1 LKLPK
6 LVTGATPV
14 FPLNELLERTI
25 DQGIASEA
33 AGSSLALADSANGMV
48 FLLITVLG
56 VLMAIVYVP
65 IRLFLTLTARSRRLR
80 LLQKIRRLREEIGQ
94 SLKPE

>member
-1 LKLPK
+1 M
-6 LVTGATPV
+6 
-14 FPLNELLERTI
+14 NELLERTI
-25 DQGIASEA
+25 DQGIVSEA
-33 AGSSLALADSANGMV
+33 AGSSIALADSANGMV

-80 LLQKIRRLREEIGQ
+80 LLQKIRRLRDEISQ
-94 SLKPE
+94 SLTPE

>member
-1 LKLPK
+1 M
-6 LVTGATPV
+6 
-14 FPLNELLERTI
+14 NELLERTI
-25 DQGIASEA
+25 DQGIVSDA
-33 AGSSLALADSANGMV
+33 AGSNLALADSANGMV

-80 LLQKIRRLREEIGQ
+80 LLQKIRRLRDEIGQ
-94 SLKPE
+94 SLTPE

>member
-1 LKLPK
+1 M
-6 LVTGATPV
+6 
-14 FPLNELLERTI
+14 NELLERTI
-25 DQGIASEA
+25 DQGIASEV

-56 VLMAIVYVP
+56 VLMAVVYVP

-80 LLQKIRRLREEIGQ
+80 LLQKIRRLREEIGH
-94 SLKPE
+94 SLNPE

>member
-1 LKLPK
+1 
-6 LVTGATPV
+6 
-14 FPLNELLERTI
+14 LNELLERTI
-25 DQGIASEA
+25 DQGIASEV

-56 VLMAIVYVP
+56 VLMAVVYVP

-80 LLQKIRRLREEIGQ
+80 LLQKIRRLREEIGH
-94 SLKPE
+94 SLNPE

>member
-1 LKLPK
+1 M
-6 LVTGATPV
+6 
-14 FPLNELLERTI
+14 NELLERTI
-25 DQGIASEA
+25 DQGIVSEA
-33 AGSSLALADSANGMV
+33 AGSIALADSANGMV

-80 LLQKIRRLREEIGQ
+80 LLQKIRRLRDEISQ
-94 SLKPE
+94 SLTPE

>member
-1 LKLPK
+1 MKLPK